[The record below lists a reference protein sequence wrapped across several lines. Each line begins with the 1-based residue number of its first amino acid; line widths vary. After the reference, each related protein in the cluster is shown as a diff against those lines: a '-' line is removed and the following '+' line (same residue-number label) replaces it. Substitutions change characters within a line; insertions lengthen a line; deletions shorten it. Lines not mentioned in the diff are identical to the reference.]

1 MEQNEPG
8 YPVQFTVDYP
18 DQPLN
23 RLSSFFRL
31 FAAIPILVVF
41 GLMTADSDA
50 VDSAIKAGG
59 VAGGIL
65 FLPVLL
71 MILFRRKYPKWWFD
85 WNFALQ
91 KFENRVSA
99 YVMLLR
105 DEYPS
110 TDEDQA
116 VHLELPY
123 PDAATDLNR
132 WLPLIKWFLAIPHYV
147 ALIVLSVV
155 GLVLVVLAWFVILFT
170 GRYPAELFNFV
181 VGVLRWYNRVAAYA
195 FLLVTDRYPPFRLS
209 P

>member
-1 MEQNEPG
+1 MIPRNRGNWRFTIRQKADLTVSRFTQG
-8 YPVQFTVDYP
+8 PVVPYELQEALVDK
-18 DQPLN
+18 
-23 RLSSFFRL
+23 
-31 FAAIPILVVF
+31 V
-41 GLMTADSDA
+41 A
-50 VDSAIKAGG
+50 V
-59 VAGGIL
+59 
-65 FLPVLL
+65 
-71 MILFRRKYPKWWFD
+71 
-85 WNFALQ
+85 Q

-155 GLVLVVLAWFVILFT
+155 GLVLVSQEKDVCRHTILEFLQ
-170 GRYPAELFNFV
+170 GEVPVEPPI
-181 VGVLRWYNRVAAYA
+181 GVLSSEQDHQENG
-195 FLLVTDRYPPFRLS
+195 
-209 P
+209 

>member
-1 MEQNEPG
+1 MEQNESA
-8 YPVQFTVDYP
+8 YPVRFTVDYP
-18 DQPLN
+18 DRPLN
-23 RLSSFFRL
+23 RLSTFFRL
-31 FAAIPILVVF
+31 LTAIPMLIIF
-41 GLMTADSDA
+41 GLMTGDSDTL
-50 VDSAIKAGG
+50 DSVIKVGG
-59 VAGGIL
+59 VAGGVL

-99 YVMLLR
+99 YVFLLR
-105 DEYPS
+105 DECPS

-123 PDAATDLNR
+123 PDAATELNR
-132 WLPLIKWFLAIPHYV
+132 WLPLIKWLLAIPHYV

-155 GLVLVVLAWFVILFT
+155 GLVAVIVAWFVIIFT
-170 GRYPAELFNFV
+170 GRYPAKLFTFV
-181 VGVLRWYNRVAAYA
+181 VGLLRWYNRVAAYA